1 MPLPFPC
8 PTRKKPPIASTPSP
22 PATSASPSFSLGE
35 QPSSESVLPPAAAM
49 APCRPA
55 ARPCGACPALWPG
68 SLYPST
74 SRRGSAQARHAA
86 RWPVPASP
94 PGHQRAARRPA
105 AWHAASARP
114 ASARPALGQCGQ
126 PARAPRAPVARSAVV
141 ESPPPFVGVAQPFHA
156 VRSALALRSDTVCLC
171 SPFAVCPRLTIAAIV
186 LGCSQASTKD
196 RRRAI
201 HVRT

>member
-1 MPLPFPC
+1 MSLPFPC
-8 PTRKKPPIASTPSP
+8 PARKKPPIASTPSP

-35 QPSSESVLPPAAAM
+35 QPGSEPVLPPAAAM
-49 APCRPA
+49 ALCRPA
-55 ARPCGACPALWPG
+55 AHPCGACPALRP
-68 SLYPST
+68 STLYPST
-74 SRRGSAQARHAA
+74 SQRGSAQARRTA
-86 RWPVPASP
+86 RWPVLASS
-94 PGHQRAARRPA
+94 PGQLGGLRCG
-105 AWHAASARP
+105 ARP

-126 PARAPRAPVARSAVV
+126 PARAPHAPVARSAVA
-141 ESPPPFVGVAQPFHA
+141 ESPPLFVGVAQPFHV
-156 VRSALALRSDTVCLC
+156 VRSALALPSDVVCLC